1 MTQLPTPKHAPNID
15 LPGAR
20 LTVDLKIP
28 LWGMITAAGAG
39 FILFASLYFSV
50 QALTEAVRELQV
62 TVKTGNTSVMTL
74 QSEQSLIK
82 FRVGTNEADI
92 LLLKTLVNE
101 AMKGRK

>member
-1 MTQLPTPKHAPNID
+1 MTHPPTPPVD
-15 LPGAR
+15 MPGAR
-20 LTVDLKIP
+20 FTVDLKIP

-39 FILFASLYFSV
+39 FVLFASLYFSV
-50 QALTEAVRELQV
+50 QALTEAVRDLQV

-92 LLLKTLVNE
+92 LLLKSQVNE
-101 AMKGRK
+101 SAKSRK

>member
-1 MTQLPTPKHAPNID
+1 MTNPPIPPADMPS
-15 LPGAR
+15 AR

-39 FILFASLYFSV
+39 FVLFASLYFSV

-82 FRVGTNEADI
+82 FRVGTNESDI
-92 LLLKTLVNE
+92 LLLKSQIND
-101 AMKGRK
+101 APKGRK

>member
-1 MTQLPTPKHAPNID
+1 MTQTSTPEPTDPS
-15 LPGAR
+15 AR
-20 LTVDLKIP
+20 IVFDLKVP
-28 LWGMITAAGAG
+28 LWGVISAFGAG
-39 FILFASLYFSV
+39 FVLFASLYFSV
-50 QALTEAVRELQV
+50 QALTDAVRELQV

>member
-1 MTQLPTPKHAPNID
+1 MTPAPTSPID

-20 LTVDLKIP
+20 LTIDLKIP
-28 LWGMITAAGAG
+28 LWGMLTAAGAG

-50 QALTEAVRELQV
+50 QALTDAVRELQV

-92 LLLKTLVNE
+92 LLLKAAINE
-101 AMKGRK
+101 SMKGRK

>member
-1 MTQLPTPKHAPNID
+1 MTPTSTPPAE

-20 LTVDLKIP
+20 ISIDLKMP
-28 LWGMITAAGAG
+28 LWGMICAAGGG
-39 FILFASLYFSV
+39 FALFASLYFSV

-101 AMKGRK
+101 SMKGRK

>member
-1 MTQLPTPKHAPNID
+1 MTPASTPPVE

-20 LTVDLKIP
+20 LTIDLKIP

-50 QALTEAVRELQV
+50 QALTDAVKDLQI
-62 TVKTGNTSVMTL
+62 TVKSGNTSVMTL

-92 LLLKTLVNE
+92 LLLKTAINE
-101 AMKGRK
+101 SLKGRK

>member
-1 MTQLPTPKHAPNID
+1 MTHIPTPPVEI
-15 LPGAR
+15 PGAR
-20 LTVDLKIP
+20 FAVDLKIP

-39 FILFASLYFSV
+39 FVLFASLYFSV

-82 FRVGTNEADI
+82 FRLGTNEADI
-92 LLLKTLVNE
+92 LLLKSHFNDPL
-101 AMKGRK
+101 KGRK